1 MTLLLGRDDVAAL
14 LDPDA
19 TINAVAA
26 ACVAAS
32 QGRTETP
39 LRAAVSAPGGDGVL
53 LAMPG
58 SMRDPAVLGTKVVTV
73 FGANAARGLPR
84 VASLYV
90 LADPETGMPEAVMD
104 GTAITA
110 ARTAAASAVAT
121 RHLARGDAR
130 TLGVFGTGVQARAH
144 VTMIARV
151 RRLEEVL
158 VSGRTDEASLRFA
171 AWVASEFGLPAR
183 AASAADVALADVV
196 ACCTT
201 SAVPLF
207 GRVSPGAHVNAVGA
221 FTPASREVP
230 TDVVVG
236 AAVYVDSREGAFAEA
251 GDLLIP
257 VAEGRFDLGRVVGEV
272 GEVIAG
278 AAPARQALPPG
289 AVTFYKSVG
298 AAFLDAA
305 TARMVVNRARARGVG
320 QNFAFL

>member
-1 MTLLLGRDDVAAL
+1 MSTSPTSATGSSPRIAPSTTSDAPVAPTAYASISPDRRPRALIRRD
-14 LDPDA
+14 
-19 TINAVAA
+19 T
-26 ACVAAS
+26 
-32 QGRTETP
+32 
-39 LRAAVSAPGGDGVL
+39 
-53 LAMPG
+53 
-58 SMRDPAVLGTKVVTV
+58 
-73 FGANAARGLPR
+73 
-84 VASLYV
+84 
-90 LADPETGMPEAVMD
+90 

-201 SAVPLF
+201 STVPLF
-207 GRVSPGAHVNAVGA
+207 GWVSPGAHVNAVGA

-278 AAPARQALPPG
+278 AAPARQALPP
-289 AVTFYKSVG
+289 
-298 AAFLDAA
+298 
-305 TARMVVNRARARGVG
+305 R
-320 QNFAFL
+320 

>member
-39 LRAAVSAPGGDGVL
+39 LRAAVTAPGGDGVL

-90 LADPETGMPEAVMD
+90 LSDPETGMPEAVMD

-144 VTMIARV
+144 
-151 RRLEEVL
+151 
-158 VSGRTDEASLRFA
+158 
-171 AWVASEFGLPAR
+171 
-183 AASAADVALADVV
+183 LADVV

-201 SAVPLF
+201 STVPLF

>member
-19 TINAVAA
+19 TIDAVAA

-58 SMRDPAVLGTKVVTV
+58 AMRDPAILGTKVVTV

-90 LADPETGMPEAVMD
+90 LSDPETGMPEAVMD
-104 GTAITA
+104 GTAITG

-121 RHLARGDAR
+121 HHLARGDAR

-151 RRLEEVL
+151 RCLEEVL
-158 VSGRTDEASLRFA
+158 VSGRTDDASREFA
-171 AWVASEFGLPAR
+171 GWVAAECGLSAR
-183 AASAADVALADVV
+183 AASAAEVALADVV

-201 SAVPLF
+201 SPVPLF
-207 GRVSPGAHVNAVGA
+207 DRVSPGAHVNAVGA
-221 FTPASREVP
+221 FTPGAREVP
-230 TDVVVG
+230 TDVVVS
-236 AAVYVDSREGAFAEA
+236 AAVYVDTREGAFAEA
-251 GDLLIP
+251 GDLLVP
-257 VAEGRFDLGRVVGEV
+257 VSEGRFDLDRVVGEV
-272 GEVIAG
+272 GEVVGGI
-278 AAPARQALPPG
+278 APARLTLPAG
-289 AVTFYKSVG
+289 AVTLYKSVG

-305 TARMVVNRARARGVG
+305 TARMVVDRARARGVG
-320 QNFAFL
+320 QHFAFL